1 LKSAV
6 LAKNPLAMKKLIG
19 IFLETRSRER
29 DWEKFGMG
37 EN

>member
-1 LKSAV
+1 
-6 LAKNPLAMKKLIG
+6 MEDFRKKLMG
-19 IFLETRSRER
+19 IFLGARIKET